1 GIRDRNVTGVQT
13 CALPILVQD
22 AEDLRQAAWI
32 GTEPAILLNI
42 QRQPGANVI
51 EVAESIKQQLDSLQR
66 SLPTGVDIQVATDR
80 TLTIRDPVKQVQNEM
95 LMALA
100 LVVLAT
106 LVFLRTCTSTFFP
119 SVVVPL
125 SFAVTFAI
133 MFLWGFSINNLTLM
147 ALTIA
152 TGFVVDDAIVMIENI
167 ARYIEEGMQP
177 LQAALKGA
185 QQITFTLISLTVSL

>member
-80 TLTIRDPVKQVQNEM
+80 TLTIRSEERRVGQEC
-95 LMALA
+95 
-100 LVVLAT
+100 
-106 LVFLRTCTSTFFP
+106 RT
-119 SVVVPL
+119 
-125 SFAVTFAI
+125 
-133 MFLWGFSINNLTLM
+133 
-147 ALTIA
+147 
-152 TGFVVDDAIVMIENI
+152 
-167 ARYIEEGMQP
+167 REE
-177 LQAALKGA
+177 
-185 QQITFTLISLTVSL
+185 VE